1 MTTTLAK
8 VKEENRLKEDAE
20 TAKANLTTELTAL
33 REKTNKAKADA
44 VVEFCV
50 FQPFFDMCSAY
61 YGDGFDECLKQVEAA
76 YPKLNLSQI
85 MIDDIVPPRLEGE
98 DIVNDE
104 TTNSIHSVKQ
114 KAKNTDARVVD
125 QPISEGQTLLW
136 PRPLWN

>member
-1 MTTTLAK
+1 M
-8 VKEENRLKEDAE
+8 KEENRLKEDAE

-44 VVEFCV
+44 VVEFRV
-50 FQPFFDMCSAY
+50 SQPFFDMCGAY

-114 KAKNTDARVVD
+114 KAKNTDVGVVD
-125 QPISEGQTLLW
+125 
-136 PRPLWN
+136 